1 MASSQITQ
9 QTVHLVPFGVFSAAM
24 HEFAV
29 HLYNGQV
36 QVQKLGAENVQLQM
50 KVAALL
56 EQISEMQASRDLQEQ
71 VLTTQADLISALE
84 SEQPGYSPLL
94 QSPTVY
100 LPQPLSPILESNG
113 STPACMAEPTL
124 CDVAEGDV
132 SVLAQYGEEPTRP
145 ETAKRP
151 ANDDATGTAKRR
163 VPVENWPLPG

>member
-1 MASSQITQ
+1 MASSQVTQ
-9 QTVHLVPFGVFSAAM
+9 QTAHLVPFGVFSATM

-36 QVQKLGAENVQLQM
+36 QVQKLGAENVQLQI

-71 VLTTQADLISALE
+71 MLTTQADLISALE
-84 SEQPGYSPLL
+84 SEQRGYNPLL

-100 LPQPLSPILESNG
+100 LPLPPSPILESNR
-113 STPACMAEPTL
+113 STPACMTEPTV
-124 CDVAEGDV
+124 CDVAVGDV
-132 SVLAQYGEEPTRP
+132 STLAQYGEPTGP